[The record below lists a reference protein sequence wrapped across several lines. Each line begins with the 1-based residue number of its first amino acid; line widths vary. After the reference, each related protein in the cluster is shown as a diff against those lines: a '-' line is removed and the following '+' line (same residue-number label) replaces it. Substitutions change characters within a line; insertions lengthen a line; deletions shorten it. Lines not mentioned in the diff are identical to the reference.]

1 MNDLLVSQLMQHP
14 TLELD
19 PEANVE
25 FVLRLARETG
35 VHHFPLTRGASL
47 LGVVCTCDLDDAPPT
62 QPVLE
67 LASRDVL
74 TVRRNTKVSDAAG
87 AMAKKAVGSAVVMN
101 GSYVCGLLIREDI
114 VRAVPELAPLFT
126 EVCCAACGA
135 AKHLRRWSTSEL
147 LCVSCAGRARSGR
160 WLDVGGGD

>member
-1 MNDLLVSQLMQHP
+1 MNDLLVSKLMQHP

-19 PEANVE
+19 PDANVQ
-25 FVLRLARETG
+25 FVLNVARETG

-47 LGVVCTCDLDDAPPT
+47 LGLVCTCDLDDAPPT

-87 AMAKKAVGSAVVMN
+87 AMAKKAVGSAVVMD

-114 VRAVPELAPLFT
+114 VRAAPELAPLFT

-135 AKHLRRWSTSEL
+135 AKHLRRWGTSEL
-147 LCVSCAGRARSGR
+147 LCVSCAGRARANR

>member
-19 PEANVE
+19 PDADVE
-25 FVLRLARETG
+25 FVLRLAQATG
-35 VHHFPLTRGASL
+35 GHHFPLTRGASL
-47 LGVVCTCDLDDAPPT
+47 LGVVCTCDLDDAPLT

-74 TVRRNTKVSDAAG
+74 TVRRNTKVSDAAE
-87 AMAKKAVGSAVVMN
+87 AMAKKVVGSAVVMD
-101 GSYVCGLLIREDI
+101 GSYVCGLLVREDI
-114 VRAVPELAPLFT
+114 LRAAPELAALFT
-126 EVCCAACGA
+126 NVCCAACGA

-147 LCVSCAGRARSGR
+147 LCVSCAGRARASS